1 MKKIILINFI
11 VLISCF
17 TVTAQQSFTPIPL
30 SSGEKLK
37 VLTTEEA
44 NRLNG
49 TARPT
54 INGIPYS
61 QYKTQQEALKQKQAT
76 ENKPVASKAS
86 LPVISKE
93 QPAAPVV
100 VADKKTAS
108 ADKQPYA
115 DKTIPG
121 TLLTPPAVH
130 IGSANSPKAV
140 TNIQAPAAPAPVT
153 KPIETKTGNN

>member
-1 MKKIILINFI
+1 MKKIILISI
-11 VLISCF
+11 I
-17 TVTAQQSFTPIPL
+17 TVSGSLAIYAQQSAAPMPAPN
-30 SSGEKLK
+30 GQK
-37 VLTTEEA
+37 VKVMTTGEA

-49 TARPT
+49 TAQPT

-61 QYKTQQEALKQKQAT
+61 QYKAQQEALKQKKAT

-93 QPAAPVV
+93 QLAVPVV
-100 VADKKTAS
+100 VADKKTAP

-121 TLLTPPAVH
+121 TLLTPPAIN
-130 IGSANSPKAV
+130 IGSANAPKAA
-140 TNIQAPAAPAPVT
+140 TETLAPAAPAPVT
-153 KPIETKTGNN
+153 KPIEAKTGNN

>member
-1 MKKIILINFI
+1 MKKIILISFI

-30 SSGEKLK
+30 TSGEKLK

-61 QYKTQQEALKQKQAT
+61 QYKTQQEALKQKQAS

-100 VADKKTAS
+100 VADKKTAPS
-108 ADKQPYA
+108 DKQPYA

-121 TLLTPPAVH
+121 TLLTPPAVN
-130 IGSANSPKAV
+130 IGSVDAPKAA
-140 TNIQAPAAPAPVT
+140 TEIQAPAVPAPAKKPVEA
-153 KPIETKTGNN
+153 KLRNN